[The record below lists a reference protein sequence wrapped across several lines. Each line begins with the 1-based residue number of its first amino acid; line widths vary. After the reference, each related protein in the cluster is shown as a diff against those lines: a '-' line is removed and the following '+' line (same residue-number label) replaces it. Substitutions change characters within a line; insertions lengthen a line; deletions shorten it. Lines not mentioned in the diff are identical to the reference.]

1 MSLTIIIL
9 TILIRFQR
17 KFLLWLIDQ
26 NANLRS
32 TCSLKILLSV
42 TALHNYATFKQI
54 LCKTILGHNCL
65 FLYHPSPRKK
75 KLGGG
80 VDIGITPS
88 ICPFVRSCPF
98 DISWTAQPFFTKL
111 GMALY
116 HHEVMCLVQKLF
128 HYLQCQGH
136 SKGLCNKNMPF
147 FFFTLSSKRL
157 VRLQPNLIW

>member
-17 KFLLWLIDQ
+17 KFLLWLIDR

-54 LCKTILGHNCL
+54 LCNTILGHNCL

-75 KLGGG
+75 NRGGG
-80 VDIGITPS
+80 DIGIAPS
-88 ICPFVRSCPF
+88 ICPFVRSCPL
-98 DISWTAQPFFTKL
+98 DISWTAQPFFTKRV
-111 GMALY
+111 MVVYY
-116 HHEVMCLVQKLF
+116 HEAICHAKTW
-128 HYLQCQGH
+128 
-136 SKGLCNKNMPF
+136 
-147 FFFTLSSKRL
+147 FTIFNVKVTARAYMIK
-157 VRLQPNLIW
+157 IWLLDIF